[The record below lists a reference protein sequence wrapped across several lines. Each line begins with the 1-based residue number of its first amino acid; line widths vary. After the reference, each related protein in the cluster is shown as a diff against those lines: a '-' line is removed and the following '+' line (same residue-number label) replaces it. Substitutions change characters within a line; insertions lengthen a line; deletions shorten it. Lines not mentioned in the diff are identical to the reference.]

1 MVFFSN
7 FHKFWKNDFTKI
19 EWNHLNSTFPFQGSD
34 AMAIKTAEVARRYES
49 LGRVAKNINPP
60 MDIGHFIKTL
70 HIPESMM
77 VSKHKYALPQLGEPL
92 PVRILKHACC
102 GVL

>member
-92 PVRILKHACC
+92 PVRILRR
-102 GVL
+102 